1 MGYTLYEREGKKG
14 KSFRVLLR
22 HHSRFLKIQESRT
35 FPTKREAIAWA
46 EEFERTLKTQG
57 QPPFHTLNFS
67 RRPSTLSTRSDTL
80 QGTRNAIIG
89 TSTVYLLG

>member
-35 FPTKREAIAWA
+35 FPTKREAIA
-46 EEFERTLKTQG
+46 
-57 QPPFHTLNFS
+57 
-67 RRPSTLSTRSDTL
+67 
-80 QGTRNAIIG
+80 
-89 TSTVYLLG
+89 